1 MKLHDEWRW
10 IVTHAWSFRFTV
22 AAFMLSAL
30 EAFLGLVAPT
40 NHLPPEVFAVVSAL
54 VTGAAFVAR
63 LFAQDHP
70 GDVPK

>member
-10 IVTHAWSFRFTV
+10 IVAHAWSFRFTV
-22 AAFMLSAL
+22 AAFMLSSL
-30 EAFLGLVAPT
+30 ETFLSLVAHT
-40 NHLPPEVFAVVSAL
+40 NHLPPAVFAVVSSL

-70 GDVPK
+70 HGTK